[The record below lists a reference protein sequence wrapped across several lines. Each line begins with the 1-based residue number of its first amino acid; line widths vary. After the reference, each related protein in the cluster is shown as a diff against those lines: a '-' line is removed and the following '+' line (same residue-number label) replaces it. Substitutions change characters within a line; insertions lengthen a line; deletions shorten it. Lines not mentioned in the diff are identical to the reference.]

1 VGRHRRGAVEA
12 IEMVAPTPVMR
23 IQRSGVV
30 ELTNIIDVLS
40 EIGNK
45 WGHNEMLPHG
55 NTSQTRT
62 GKEVTNDFEEK
73 EEQELT

>member
-1 VGRHRRGAVEA
+1 
-12 IEMVAPTPVMR
+12 MVAPTPVMR

-45 WGHNEMLPHG
+45 WGH
-55 NTSQTRT
+55 TRRCHMAT
-62 GKEVTNDFEEK
+62 LRKP
-73 EEQELT
+73 EQGRR